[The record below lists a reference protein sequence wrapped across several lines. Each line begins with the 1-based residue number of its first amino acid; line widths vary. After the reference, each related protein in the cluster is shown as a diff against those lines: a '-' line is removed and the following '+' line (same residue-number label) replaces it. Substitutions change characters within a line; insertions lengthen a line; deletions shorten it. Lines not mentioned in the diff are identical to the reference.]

1 MLIQRLIL
9 IALYTLFFF
18 SWGRLIQ
25 WVESKWSPLKDQFVT
40 LYFASVFAIAFCF
53 VDFPY
58 YDFTRLEWIG
68 IGGGFIAL
76 LFDLFNRENK
86 WSIPYEYGWPVL
98 CGPATFLAHTELV
111 GFTKIMV
118 IFWVFFGVVLL
129 FVFSKIKSLQLKL
142 GITLVSAIASYTM
155 GSDIFLSIV
164 MVAGLLNLLVLDRKF
179 DQQVRNTET
188 PLLNYLTVY
197 LIIGFVYRL
206 TL

>member
-18 SWGRLIQ
+18 AWGRLLRWI
-25 WVESKWSPLKDQFVT
+25 ESKWSLLQDQFIT
-40 LYFASVFAIAFCF
+40 LYFASVFGIAFCF

-58 YDFTRLEWIG
+58 YDFTRSEVIG
-68 IGGGFIAL
+68 IVGGSIAL
-76 LFDLFNRENK
+76 IFDLFNRENK
-86 WSIPYEYGWPVL
+86 WSIPFEYGWPVF

-111 GFTKIMV
+111 GFSKMMV
-118 IFWVFFGVVLL
+118 IFWVFAGIVLL
-129 FVFSKIKSLQLKL
+129 LVFSKIKSLQFKL
-142 GITLVSAIASYTM
+142 WMALAAAIAAYTA

-164 MVAGLLNLLVLDRKF
+164 MVAGLLNLLVLDKRI
-179 DQQVRNTET
+179 DQRVRNNES

-197 LIIGFVYRL
+197 LIIGFIYRL